1 MFELKGARSARIPAG
16 KLLLWRRRLT
26 GAINRSGPYKIS
38 EAVLLVC
45 GEKGVNDATG
55 LQLLLAPYPLPFCLL
70 AEDASAGHSRSV
82 WRRAGTMAEAPGGPI
97 IWSLKLSGL
106 DNREHTAKH

>member
-45 GEKGVNDATG
+45 GEKGVKRWNGTPVVLAGVPPPFLPIGGGCVGRPQPISLATSWH
-55 LQLLLAPYPLPFCLL
+55 
-70 AEDASAGHSRSV
+70 D
-82 WRRAGTMAEAPGGPI
+82 GG
-97 IWSLKLSGL
+97 SSGRTNNL
-106 DNREHTAKH
+106 VT